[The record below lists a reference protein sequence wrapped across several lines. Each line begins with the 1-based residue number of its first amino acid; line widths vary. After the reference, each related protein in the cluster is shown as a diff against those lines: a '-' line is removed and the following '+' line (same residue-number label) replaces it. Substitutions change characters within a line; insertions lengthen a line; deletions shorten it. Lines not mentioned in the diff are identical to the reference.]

1 MIKRKKVL
9 SLLGFKFNTE
19 NVSNQI
25 SAINNVLQEFER
37 ALYTGSIDPEVGLND
52 LNKKLNDSGIN
63 EVKEEIQKQLNEWKA
78 KNN

>member
-1 MIKRKKVL
+1 PI
-9 SLLGFKFNTE
+9 LGFKFNTE

-25 SAINNVLQEFER
+25 SSINNVLQEFER

-63 EVKEEIQKQLNEWKA
+63 EVKDEIQKQLNEWKA

>member
-1 MIKRKKVL
+1 M
-9 SLLGFKFNTE
+9 
-19 NVSNQI
+19 
-25 SAINNVLQEFER
+25 LQEFER

-63 EVKEEIQKQLNEWKA
+63 EVKDEIQKQLNEWKA